1 MALGSRTLERLDV
14 GIGDEVTARSPTG
27 TERELTVVGQAVF
40 PGLGTYPGG
49 DRTELGA
56 GVLTTVATLEDL
68 GEGFGF
74 PFLVLNVRP
83 EADAEDVGQ
92 GVLDR
97 VGGEENVELTAE
109 TDPQRPGDVDSLA
122 DVTWVP
128 ALLAGILAFMAVV
141 ALAHALITS
150 VRRRRREIAV
160 SKALGFSRRRV
171 GATVRWQAAL
181 TTLTATLVGVPL
193 GVIAGR
199 WAWIA
204 VAEALGIPPEPS
216 TPLLAVLLVVPA
228 ALLLALGLSWLPARR
243 AARTPA
249 AEVLRSE

>member
-1 MALGSRTLERLDV
+1 M
-14 GIGDEVTARSPTG
+14 
-27 TERELTVVGQAVF
+27 
-40 PGLGTYPGG
+40 
-49 DRTELGA
+49 
-56 GVLTTVATLEDL
+56 LTTVATLEDL

-141 ALAHALITS
+141 ALAHAHH
-150 VRRRRREIAV
+150 
-160 SKALGFSRRRV
+160 V
-171 GATVRWQAAL
+171 GAAAPADRGL
-181 TTLTATLVGVPL
+181 QGPRLQPP
-193 GVIAGR
+193 AGGR
-199 WAWIA
+199 HRALAGSVDHADRHPRRSAPGRDRRAMGLDRGRRGARDPTRA
-204 VAEALGIPPEPS
+204 VHA
-216 TPLLAVLLVVPA
+216 LLAVLLVVPA

-243 AARTPA
+243 AADTSR
-249 AEVLRSE
+249 